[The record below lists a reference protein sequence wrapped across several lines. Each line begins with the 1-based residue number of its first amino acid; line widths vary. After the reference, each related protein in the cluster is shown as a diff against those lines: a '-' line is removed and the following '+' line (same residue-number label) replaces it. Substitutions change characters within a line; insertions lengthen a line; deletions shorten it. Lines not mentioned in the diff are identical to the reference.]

1 MNILDVLATR
11 ILEIG
16 AGTGEPTEQ
25 LVAHERYYEI
35 IIVGPHAQAQMR
47 RVLDAKG
54 LPGVKVLNA
63 AATNLEGIGEAWAD
77 GVVVAQVR
85 LDSQI
90 TNWNSSIAR

>member
-1 MNILDVLATR
+1 
-11 ILEIG
+11 
-16 AGTGEPTEQ
+16 
-25 LVAHERYYEI
+25 
-35 IIVGPHAQAQMR
+35 MR

-90 TNWNSSIAR
+90 TNWNPSIAR